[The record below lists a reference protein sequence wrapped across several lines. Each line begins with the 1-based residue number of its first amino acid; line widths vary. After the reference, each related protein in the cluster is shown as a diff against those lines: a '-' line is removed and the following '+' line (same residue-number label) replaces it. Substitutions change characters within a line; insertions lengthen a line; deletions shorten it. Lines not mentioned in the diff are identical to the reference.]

1 VEELGGPRGQTDFRT
16 NTCDGDN
23 TSAVKGGFGCLS
35 LPFCLGVLRT
45 VICGYN
51 MCFLGVIWGRG
62 GGKKTRNPPRRSV
75 TASGVRHNSPREAGI
90 LRNRVSTARERRRAP
105 FSTSTRPLACPPAS
119 TLLPVPS
126 RPAAALPKAALD
138 CLASLRCPTPAA
150 VPVQRN

>member
-1 VEELGGPRGQTDFRT
+1 MEELGGPRGQSDFRT

-51 MCFLGVIWGRG
+51 MCFLGVIWGRD

-90 LRNRVSTARERRRAP
+90 LRNSVSTAIERRRAP
-105 FSTSTRPLACPPAS
+105 FSTSARPPACPPAS
-119 TLLPVPS
+119 ALLPVPS
-126 RPAAALPKAALD
+126 RLAVALPSAALA

-150 VPVQRN
+150 VPAQRN